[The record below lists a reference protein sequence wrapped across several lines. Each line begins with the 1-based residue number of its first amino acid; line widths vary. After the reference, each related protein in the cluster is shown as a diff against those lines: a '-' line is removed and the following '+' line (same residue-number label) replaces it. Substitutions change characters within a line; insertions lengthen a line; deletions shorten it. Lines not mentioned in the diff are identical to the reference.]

1 MIVEDDKQKLIDF
14 QKLVKDGLDKVDKNN
29 KEFWVI

>member
-14 QKLVKDGLDKVDKNN
+14 LKSVKDGLDKVDENN
-29 KEFWVI
+29 KEFWMI